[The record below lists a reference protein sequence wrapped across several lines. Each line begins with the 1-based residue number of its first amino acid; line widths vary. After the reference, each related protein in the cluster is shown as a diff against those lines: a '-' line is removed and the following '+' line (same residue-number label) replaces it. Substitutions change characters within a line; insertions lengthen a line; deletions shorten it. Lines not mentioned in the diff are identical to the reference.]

1 MHRQLYKG
9 LLILWIEFR
18 IAHIIGVNG
27 GFMFPP
33 PFLSRVRIKGGWSR
47 HYATFMDE
55 CYAVANKGR

>member
-33 PFLSRVRIKGGWSR
+33 PF
-47 HYATFMDE
+47 
-55 CYAVANKGR
+55 

>member
-33 PFLSRVRIKGGWSR
+33 LSKQGP
-47 HYATFMDE
+47 HQ
-55 CYAVANKGR
+55 GRMEQALCHFHG